1 MTDLTFYSIKYFF
14 TLIAVSLMSVSIS
27 QASLMLRITDTPQ
40 AGSPT
45 IVTATDQIAGG
56 VGNVA
61 PDNSSI
67 PGLLSASF
75 GTPNFFLTASLG
87 TSKPYPPNSE
97 ILADLFLRQL
107 SISSTNGGT
116 LTIEISDND
125 FTLNGIGNEG
135 FFTADIAGT
144 LGADPLNSVEVD
156 YFYNTSN
163 IPFDTDGATMVG
175 SSAISGGL
183 GFDESF
189 GRVAV
194 SGIDQPFSITQVIK
208 IHMQPNYQ
216 ILSFDSDLRVVPEP
230 STALLAG
237 LALFILVIVVS
248 RRRSAIQVW

>member
-1 MTDLTFYSIKYFF
+1 MTSHKTYLIKYFK
-14 TLIAVSLMSVSIS
+14 TLTAITLMSVSVS
-27 QASLMLRITDTPQ
+27 QASLMLRISDTPLT
-40 AGSPT
+40 GSPT
-45 IVTATDQIAGG
+45 VVTATDQIAGG
-56 VGNVA
+56 GGNVA

-67 PGLLSASF
+67 PGLLSTSF

-87 TSKPYPPNSE
+87 TSKPYPPNSD

-144 LGADPLNSVEVD
+144 LGANPLNSVEVD

-163 IPFDTDGATMVG
+163 IPFDTDGATMAG
-175 SSAISGGL
+175 SSAISGSL
-183 GFDESF
+183 GFNESF

-230 STALLAG
+230 DTALLTG
-237 LALFILVIVVS
+237 LALFILLLVVS
-248 RRRSAIQVW
+248 GRRSVKQC